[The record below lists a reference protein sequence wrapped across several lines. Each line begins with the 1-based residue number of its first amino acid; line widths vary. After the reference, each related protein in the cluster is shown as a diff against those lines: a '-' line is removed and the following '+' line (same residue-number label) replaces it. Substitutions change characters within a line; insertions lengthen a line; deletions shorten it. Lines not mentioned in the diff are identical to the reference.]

1 MRSQQPDLPF
11 DPKSLKPPPAWQAPP
26 QPTRAG
32 AWNLPVQRRGFDRAQ
47 VTNFLEDVTQQI
59 ESREAGHAVI
69 PAHGVLYTADQVRDR
84 RFATVRKG
92 FDPEPVRSKLDE
104 LADRLEPLETAGGA
118 HPPRPDEPPS
128 DDWDLGSLF
137 S

>member
-1 MRSQQPDLPF
+1 
-11 DPKSLKPPPAWQAPP
+11 
-26 QPTRAG
+26 
-32 AWNLPVQRRGFDRAQ
+32 VQKRGFDRAQ
-47 VTNFLEDVTQQI
+47 VTTFLEDVTQQV

-69 PAHGVLYTADQVRDR
+69 PTHGVLYTADQVRDR

-92 FDPEPVRSKLDE
+92 FDPEPVRSVLGK
-104 LADRLEPLETAGGA
+104 LADRLEPLEAEGTTQ
-118 HPPRPDEPPS
+118 PPRPDEPPS